1 MTDAAG
7 VEGARRTEIPWQLRG
22 AWWFEMLFLPV
33 VVVSLAALPL
43 DDGKAW
49 ALVGAQ
55 AAVAVA
61 VIYGLK
67 RRSRL
72 AWVAAMLL
80 AALVVGRTLAS
91 VPGLARDMAGG
102 PARDQFVIAVAIVA
116 WAVLTQLGV
125 LLFCLAMFWGGRW
138 RRELD

>member
-1 MTDAAG
+1 MTDVAG
-7 VEGARRTEIPWQLRG
+7 VEGARRTELPWQLRG
-22 AWWFEMLFLPV
+22 ARVFEMLFLPV
-33 VVVSLAALPL
+33 AVVSLAALPL
-43 DDGKAW
+43 DEGAAW

-61 VIYGLK
+61 VIYGLR

-91 VPGLARDMAGG
+91 VPGLAREMAGS
-102 PARDQFVIAVAIVA
+102 PARDQFVLAVAIIA

-125 LLFCLAMFWGGRW
+125 LLFCLAMFWGGHW